1 MTHIGVSQGWI
12 DMQCGA
18 CHNDCMTLGGRNEPA
33 VWHFDLGKAYLI
45 FTWLVQEHRL
55 AQVHSINQG
64 LAKQAD
70 VSADSA

>member
-1 MTHIGVSQGWI
+1 
-12 DMQCGA
+12 
-18 CHNDCMTLGGRNEPA
+18 MTLGGRNEPA